1 MTAPPIHN
9 PSDRRIQTVC
19 LLVLAAVAAG
29 FALHWLAPVL
39 VPFTLALFFAY
50 GLAPVVDA
58 QVRRLRLP
66 RTVAL
71 VSTAVLGALLFLLVV
86 SVVSSSIGS
95 LEKNADKYRQA
106 FDTAREDV
114 KQQLAKFGVEVPGAD
129 ESIPSSKIG
138 EWAGMILTGVQGLLS
153 NAIIVLIFMLF
164 LLVGGSGGH
173 APPGTIWRE
182 VEEKVQRYIS
192 VKVLLSGITAILVY
206 VVLRVLGVEL
216 AIVFGLLTFL
226 LNFIPNVGS
235 IIAVAAPLPIVI
247 VAPDMSVTA
256 KWLAIAIPLAIQ
268 FTVGNV
274 VEPRMLGNSFDLHP
288 ITVLIALVFWSM
300 LWGIVGMFLSVPIT
314 AVLKILLE
322 RLEVTAPV
330 ANLMAG
336 RLGPRPDDG
345 GEAA

>member
-1 MTAPPIHN
+1 MTSPPTHN

-19 LLVLAAVAAG
+19 LLVLAAVVGG
-29 FALHWLAPVL
+29 FALKWLAPVL

-58 QVRRLRLP
+58 QVRRLRVP
-66 RTVAL
+66 RGVAL
-71 VSTAVLGALLFLLVV
+71 VSTGILGVALFLLVV
-86 SVVSSSIGS
+86 SVVSSSVGS
-95 LEKNADKYRQA
+95 LEDNGDRYQQA
-106 FDTAREDV
+106 YETAKQSV
-114 KQQLAKFGVEVPGAD
+114 KAQLGKFGIKVPGAD

-138 EWAGMILTGVQGLLS
+138 EWAAMILNAVKGLLS
-153 NAIIVLIFMLF
+153 NAIVVLIFMLF

-173 APPGTIWRE
+173 APPGSIWRE
-182 VEEKVQRYIS
+182 VEQKVQRYIS
-192 VKVLLSGITAILVY
+192 VKVLLSGITSILVY
-206 VVLRVLGVEL
+206 VVLRLLGVDL

-235 IIAVAAPLPIVI
+235 VLAVAAPLPIVI
-247 VAPDMSVTA
+247 VAPEMSFAA
-256 KWLAIAIPLAIQ
+256 KCLAIAIPFAIQ

-288 ITVLIALVFWSM
+288 ITVLLALMFWSM

-322 RLEVTAPV
+322 RLELTAPI
-330 ANLMAG
+330 AHLMAG
-336 RLGPRPDDG
+336 RLGSRGDG